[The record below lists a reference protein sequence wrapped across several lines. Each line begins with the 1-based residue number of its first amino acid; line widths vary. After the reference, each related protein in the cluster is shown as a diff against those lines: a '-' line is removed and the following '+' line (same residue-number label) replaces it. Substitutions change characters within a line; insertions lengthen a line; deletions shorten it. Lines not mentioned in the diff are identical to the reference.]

1 MTLYGPRVVFSLI
14 FRTMPFFLFRASVYF
29 GIAAAFFVATG
40 VGAEIGRS
48 MTVGAFQ
55 PTAATWG
62 GAMGFI
68 GVALIVMAFRKSLRY
83 RVRARHVALM
93 AQAVDG
99 NEIPFGLG
107 QIGYS
112 HALVEDRFS
121 NANTLYGID
130 RLSKG
135 ALRSVVTLLGDIV
148 SYFPIPGI
156 DRVARPF
163 CGFLKA
169 SVGTL
174 DEAVL
179 AHVVRAGAVNPWR
192 SARDAVVLFGQRAQ
206 PLIASAALI
215 NLVSWAATMVVFLY
229 MLAPA
234 ASLAE
239 MLPADLASN
248 GIVFALVFTWA
259 IKSGVIDPIANVFLL
274 WQFFSVTEGDRAV
287 DAWVAR
293 LDQQSPQFHAL
304 GVRAQGWVW
313 KKTER
318 RWKVIR
324 DQAARS

>member
-1 MTLYGPRVVFSLI
+1 MTLYGPRVVISLI
-14 FRTMPFFLFRASVYF
+14 IRTLPFFLFRASVYF

-48 MTVGAFQ
+48 ISVGPYQA
-55 PTAATWG
+55 TATTWG
-62 GAMGFI
+62 GAIGFI
-68 GVALIVMAFRKSLRY
+68 AVALIVMAFRKSLRY

-93 AQAVDG
+93 AQALDG
-99 NEIPFGLG
+99 NRMPVGLG
-107 QIGYS
+107 QIGYG

-121 NANTLYGID
+121 NASTLYSID

-135 ALRSVVTLLGDIV
+135 ALRSVVSLLGDIV

-156 DRVARPF
+156 ERVARPF
-163 CGFLKA
+163 RGFLKA

-179 AHVVRAGAVNPWR
+179 AHVIRAGAVNPWR

-215 NLVSWAATMVVFLY
+215 NVLGCAAVAVVFYY
-229 MLAPA
+229 ML
-234 ASLAE
+234 S
-239 MLPADLASN
+239 PADLASN
-248 GIVFALVFTWA
+248 GVVFALVFTWA
-259 IKSGVIDPIANVFLL
+259 IKAGLIDPIANVFLL

-287 DAWVAR
+287 DAWVGR
-293 LDQQSPQFHAL
+293 LDQHSPHFHAL